1 MLTIPFRE
9 QSFFRE
15 QIQLTG
21 ILYFLT
27 FNWNALNEFWS
38 MEIADSNE
46 VTLIAGIKIVP
57 DYPLLAA
64 YSVNG
69 QPAGEIICQNVVNA
83 PDEIGR
89 FGMSQKF
96 ELVYY
101 EPNELETLIN
111 AAIAEDSN
119 SEV

>member
-1 MLTIPFRE
+1 MLVIPFRE

-21 ILYFLT
+21 VLYFLT

-64 YSVNG
+64 FSVPG
-69 QPAGEIICQNVVNA
+69 QPSGEIVCQNVVNA
-83 PDEIGR
+83 PPVINR
-89 FGMSQKF
+89 FDMSQKF

-101 EPNELETLIN
+101 EPLELEALIN
-111 AAIAEDSN
+111 ADIIEDSN
-119 SEV
+119 SEI